1 MSLKEQLF
9 NDLKTAMKEKDTV
22 RKEVIQIV
30 RAGVLQIEKDQ
41 KIDNLDD
48 DSVLTVIS
56 KEIKKINDVMPD
68 FEKAQRQDLI
78 DEANKKIELLK
89 AYLPEQLSE
98 AEIEEIVAET
108 IKNVGAVSVR
118 DMGKVMGSVTAK
130 TKGKADNRLVSDVV
144 KKMLQNL

>member
-9 NDLKTAMKEKDTV
+9 NDLKTAMKEKDSLK
-22 RKEVIQIV
+22 KEVIQIV
-30 RAGVLQIEKDQ
+30 RTGVLQIEKDN
-41 KIDNLDD
+41 KIENLDD
-48 DSVLTVIS
+48 DSVLSVIS

-68 FEKAQRQDLI
+68 FEKAGRQDLV

-108 IKNVGAVSVR
+108 IKEVAAQSIR

-130 TKGKADNRLVSDVV
+130 TKGKADNKLVSTIV
-144 KKMLQNL
+144 KKLLNNL